1 MEKLQEIIS
10 GCRSKTEMI
19 NKLRGPMESERH
31 WYARKSFLLKNWEDW
46 AEEDRVRLECLS
58 QCWSGMHFLGVS
70 YPFQVIEKIRE
81 MSFGLPNMSEM
92 LKYADNEIKEAAV
105 ERRGS
110 AKKNES
116 NKPTP
121 SPSARLDGGRTGP
134 KSDGTV
140 SVPPALRPSAKQI
153 GLFLTLSS
161 NLRKLAGKADLVK
174 AITMQK
180 QRISF
185 LTEEIVEEN
194 LEEMQKYH
202 NRPDLTVADV
212 ACEINIMGVFITQAV
227 GTRTQ
232 ARQDAELAAITL
244 MQKTPV
250 VVVSS
255 HRRKPNGRIVSE
267 LCVSNSR
274 GAKTLGSCPPK
285 LKSPEIHVEPH

>member
-1 MEKLQEIIS
+1 
-10 GCRSKTEMI
+10 
-19 NKLRGPMESERH
+19 
-31 WYARKSFLLKNWEDW
+31 
-46 AEEDRVRLECLS
+46 
-58 QCWSGMHFLGVS
+58 
-70 YPFQVIEKIRE
+70 

-92 LKYADNEIKEAAV
+92 LKYADSEIKEAAV

-110 AKKNES
+110 SKKNES

-121 SPSARLDGGRTGP
+121 SPSARSFYLIFWNKNLFANCFVLNDNVRLDGGRTGP

-202 NRPDLTVADV
+202 NRPDLT
-212 ACEINIMGVFITQAV
+212 
-227 GTRTQ
+227 
-232 ARQDAELAAITL
+232 
-244 MQKTPV
+244 
-250 VVVSS
+250 
-255 HRRKPNGRIVSE
+255 
-267 LCVSNSR
+267 
-274 GAKTLGSCPPK
+274 GS
-285 LKSPEIHVEPH
+285 LLTYST